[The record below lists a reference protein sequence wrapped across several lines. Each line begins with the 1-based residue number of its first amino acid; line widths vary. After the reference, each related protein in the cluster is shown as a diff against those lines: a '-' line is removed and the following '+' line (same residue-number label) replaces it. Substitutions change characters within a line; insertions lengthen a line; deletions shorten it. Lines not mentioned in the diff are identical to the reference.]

1 MAIDDVQKFYQ
12 SFQCEVL
19 TSSDKNKSEIQD
31 FSSKIRKNSLE
42 QYLKERAW
50 ESDSNGETRVYLIR
64 EPENKQIVM
73 FFSLRCGLAFTTHYL
88 DDAYQRLNP
97 TQKDFVK
104 KLVNSR
110 IKNPSSYPSQYID
123 LAKGLF
129 PENWNDLF
137 NISDRRYNTHMEAYA
152 IGDVKSIQKVD
163 ACYSAIELQHFC
175 RDDNYKLPS
184 SIKFPLGF
192 GLFWEKIVPRIIEI
206 TNMVGC
212 EYLYLFAA
220 DRSDN
225 PDDKK
230 LISYYK
236 DSLSFCELEGEG
248 VILLKPE
255 YDNNCTGLL
264 QNAQCLQTSRDY
276 AWERYADI
284 IGLE

>member
-1 MAIDDVQKFYQ
+1 MAIEDVQKFYQ

-73 FFSLRCGLAFTTHYL
+73 FFSLRCGLAFTTHNL
-88 DDAYQRLNP
+88 DDAYQSLNNIEKAFVQKIVDSRLKEPASYPDKYMESAKKIYPHNWENLLKISERRYE
-97 TQKDFVK
+97 TQKEA
-104 KLVNSR
+104 NS
-110 IKNPSSYPSQYID
+110 
-123 LAKGLF
+123 
-129 PENWNDLF
+129 
-137 NISDRRYNTHMEAYA
+137 
-152 IGDVKSIQKVD
+152 IGDSKSVQKVE
-163 ACYSAIELQHFC
+163 ACYAAIELQHFC
-175 RDDNYKLPS
+175 RADNYSIPPDIKL
-184 SIKFPLGF
+184 PLGF
-192 GLFWEKIVPRIIEI
+192 GLFWEIIVPRIIEI

-255 YDNNCTGLL
+255 YDNNCMGLL
-264 QNAQCLQTSRDY
+264 QNAQCLQTSRED